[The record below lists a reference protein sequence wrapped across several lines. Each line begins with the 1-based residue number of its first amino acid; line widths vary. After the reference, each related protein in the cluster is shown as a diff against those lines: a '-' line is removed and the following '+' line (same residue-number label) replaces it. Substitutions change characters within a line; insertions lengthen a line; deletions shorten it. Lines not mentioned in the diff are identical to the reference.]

1 MVLALNHVKK
11 SFDDVD
17 VLTDVHFHAEHMD
30 KIAVVGNNGAGKT
43 TLFKIIIGE
52 LTPDSGEVT
61 YTKNCVIGY
70 LSQHMQINSNN
81 TVLDELLSV
90 FNHILEMEQKL
101 TQMEAEISKTHSVA
115 LTLQYDQLRQNFED
129 LKGYKYKSLVK
140 GVLKGLGFE
149 QSVYEQQIHTLS
161 GGQKTRVALAKLLLE
176 EPSILLLDE
185 PTNHLD
191 IASIEWLET
200 FLKNYKGTVLII
212 SHDRFFLDKVA
223 NKVIH
228 IEFGKSQLYHGN
240 YDNFII
246 ESAKAHEVLV
256 KAYEKQQQ
264 AINKQKAVIAKLKQF
279 NREKSIKRARSREKA
294 LAKIDPLEMPM
305 IDNKPMNLVLA
316 PKIDSGKDVLAVRDL
331 GVRFVGK
338 TIFTNINFDIKK
350 GDKIAIVGPNGV
362 GKTTMFKVILEQLNA
377 STGIVTI
384 GTNVHIGYYDQ
395 EQQSLDLT
403 NTIVEELQQTY
414 PNLKNGEIRNV
425 LAAFLF
431 TGDDVFKQISSLSG
445 GEKGRVSLAK
455 IMLSSANFLLL
466 DEPTNH
472 LDIISKEVLERA
484 LSIYPGTILYISHD
498 RYFIN
503 QTATK
508 ILEMAPDSM
517 TLYLGD
523 YDYYLEKKKELS
535 LIRPLN
541 MVAAQPE
548 PSSTNKQNWQKNK
561 ELQTEIR
568 KLNTQMTKI
577 ELNIEQTEQEIS
589 DIDTKLCLPEYYSNF
604 DKHAPLS
611 TRKQA
616 LETHL
621 ALQYTKL
628 ETLDQEISLLKEKTS
643 V

>member
-1 MVLALNHVKK
+1 MVLALNHIKK
-11 SFDDVD
+11 SFDDVS

-30 KIAVVGNNGAGKT
+30 KIAIVGNNGAGKT

-61 YTKNCVIGY
+61 YAKNTVIGY
-70 LSQHMQINSNN
+70 MSQHMEIDSSN
-81 TVLDELLSV
+81 TVFDELLSV
-90 FNHILEMEQKL
+90 FSNLLEMEEKL
-101 TQMEAEISKTHSVA
+101 KQMEEEISRTHSVV
-115 LTLQYDQLRQNFED
+115 LTLQYDQMRQNFED

-149 QSVYEQQIHTLS
+149 QTIYDQKIYTLS

-191 IASIEWLET
+191 IASIEWLEV
-200 FLKNYKGTVLII
+200 FLRNYKGTVLLI

-223 NKVIH
+223 NKVVH
-228 IEFGKSQLYHGN
+228 IEFGRSHLYNGN

-264 AINKQKAVIAKLKQF
+264 EISKQKAVIAKLRQF
-279 NREKSIKRARSREKA
+279 NREKSIKRARSREK
-294 LAKIDPLEMPM
+294 LLSKIEVLEMPM
-305 IDNKPMNLVLA
+305 IDNKPMNLILA
-316 PKIDSGKDVLAVRDL
+316 PRIESGKDVLNVSDL
-331 GVRFVGK
+331 SVRFVGK
-338 TIFTNINFDIKK
+338 TIFQNINFEIKK

-362 GKTTMFKVILEQLNA
+362 GKTTLFKVFLEQVTPV
-377 STGIVTI
+377 TGLVKI

-395 EQQSLDLT
+395 EQQSLNLN
-403 NTIVEELQQTY
+403 NTIIEELQDTY
-414 PNLKNGEIRNV
+414 PNLTTGEIRNI

-431 TGDDVFKQISSLSG
+431 TGDEVFKPISLLSG
-445 GEKGRVSLAK
+445 GEKGRVCLAK

-472 LDIISKEVLERA
+472 LDITSKEVLERA

-517 TLYLGD
+517 TLFLGD

-541 MVAAQPE
+541 VPIVEDAG
-548 PSSTNKQNWQKNK
+548 STNKQNWQRSKG
-561 ELQTEIR
+561 LQTEIR

-577 ELNIEQTEQEIS
+577 ELNIEQTEQEIV
-589 DIDTKLCLPEYYSNF
+589 DIDAKLCLPEYYSNF
-604 DKHAPLS
+604 DKQAPLFS
-611 TRKQA
+611 RKQS

-621 ALQYTKL
+621 IDQYSKL
-628 ETLDQEISLLKEKTS
+628 ESLDQEISILSKTKI
-643 V
+643 